1 MGEKGETG
9 EKDDQSGKQGVSPV
23 DLEQNPLNSTII
35 NEEEMSMISLPDEKI
50 IKPIASVTW
59 EDITAYARVIL
70 PEDFEK
76 YRLVKKTIG
85 LVWSET
91 DEYIVLVQDYDL
103 SNRGKKYK
111 HNDFHIIP
119 KGVIKEIRYLG
130 TELV

>member
-1 MGEKGETG
+1 MGEVENN
-9 EKDDQSGKQGVSPV
+9 QSGKQGVSPAIEDRTSV
-23 DLEQNPLNSTII
+23 NSMGI
-35 NEEEMSMISLPDEKI
+35 EEEMEMVALPDEKI
-50 IKPIASVTW
+50 VKPIASVTW

-91 DEYIVLVQDYDL
+91 DDYIVLVQDYDL

>member
-1 MGEKGETG
+1 MGDEENN
-9 EKDDQSGKQGVSPV
+9 QSGKQGVSPAIDEDRTLV
-23 DLEQNPLNSTII
+23 NSMAI
-35 NEEEMSMISLPDEKI
+35 EELDMVSLPDEKI
-50 IKPIASVTW
+50 VKPIASVTW

-91 DEYIVLVQDYDL
+91 DDYIVLVQDYDL